1 MGGCRTHWIE
11 NPSDW
16 VGKAFVRGDGSMREQ
31 FVIGI
36 DFGTESGR
44 AVLVDVR
51 SGKEVAHH
59 VTPYRHGVIS
69 ERLPESDVLLK
80 PDAYL
85 QHPDDYLEVLETS
98 VPSVLQQAGIKP
110 ESVVGLG
117 IDFTSSTMVPVDRQL
132 VPLCRK
138 PEWNR
143 HPHAWVKLWKH
154 HGPKAEAEKIDR
166 IAKER
171 GEPWLSRYGGKV
183 SSEWMIPKC
192 LEILG
197 EAPEVY
203 HAADLFLEAAD
214 WVVALMTGEVKRNL
228 CAAGFKSFWSK
239 SDGYPSEDF
248 FAALDPRFADI
259 TRTKLRGEICPV
271 GERAGWL
278 TPAMAER
285 MGLRP
290 GLPVA
295 VGIVDAHASVLGAG
309 AVDPGEMLLVMGT
322 STCHMLI
329 SDEEYEVEGIS
340 GVVEDGILP
349 GMYAYEAGQPA
360 VGDLFAWFIKQGVP
374 EYVQREAQSEGM
386 TVFQWL
392 EQRAAQLRP
401 GESGLL
407 ALDWFNGNRSILDNA
422 HLSGLIIGYTLGT
435 RPEEIFRALME
446 ATAFGTR
453 MIIDAYRASGLGV
466 NQLVA
471 CGGLPQSNQ
480 LLMQIYADV
489 TGMEIAVVSSK
500 HTSAV
505 GAAILGSVAAGSA
518 EGGYD
523 SIPEAVRRLAC
534 PRVKKFQPIP
544 EQEKVYQ
551 RLFREYKILHDY
563 FGRGGN
569 DVMKRLKQI
578 REEAGFSASGDHR

>member
-1 MGGCRTHWIE
+1 MTR
-11 NPSDW
+11 
-16 VGKAFVRGDGSMREQ
+16 KY
-31 FVIGI
+31 VIGI

-44 AVLVDVR
+44 AVLVDVHTGR
-51 SGKEVAHH
+51 EVSNH
-59 VTPYRHGVIS
+59 VTPYRHGVIV
-69 ERLPESDVLLK
+69 ERLPDSDVPLK
-80 PDAYL
+80 ADYAL
-85 QHPDDYLEVLETS
+85 QHPDDYVEVLTSS
-98 VPSVLQQAGIKP
+98 VPSVIQQARIHP
-110 ESVVGLG
+110 EEVVGLG
-117 IDFTSSTMVPVDRQL
+117 VDFTSCTMIPVDQQM

-138 PEWNR
+138 PEWKN

-154 HGPKAEAEKIDR
+154 HGAKKEAEKIDR

-171 GEPWLSRYGGKV
+171 GEAWFNRYGGKV

-192 LEILG
+192 LEILD

-228 CAAGFKSFWSK
+228 CAAGFKSFWNK
-239 SDGYPSEDF
+239 KDGYPSEDF
-248 FAALDPRFADI
+248 FAALDPRFAHI

-271 GERAGWL
+271 GERAGRL
-278 TPAMAER
+278 TPDMAKQ
-285 MGLRP
+285 MGLPP

-309 AVDPGEMLLVMGT
+309 AVAPGEMLLVMGT

-329 SDEEYEVEGIS
+329 SDEEYEVKGIS

-360 VGDLFAWFIKQGVP
+360 VGDLFAWFTNHGVP
-374 EYVQREAQSEGM
+374 EYVHREARSEGI

-392 EQRAAQLRP
+392 EKRAARLKP
-401 GESGLL
+401 GQSGLL
-407 ALDWFNGNRSILDNA
+407 ALDWFNGNRSVLDDA
-422 HLSGLIIGYTLGT
+422 DLSGLIIGCTLNT
-435 RPEEIFRALME
+435 KPEEIFRALME

-453 MIIDAYRASGLGV
+453 MIIDAYRASGLEV

-471 CGGLPQSNQ
+471 CGGLPQNNR

-489 TGMEIAVVSSK
+489 TGMEIRVVSSK

-523 SIPEAVRRLAC
+523 SITEAVRRLSC
-534 PRVKKFQPIP
+534 PRVRSFQPIP
-544 EQEKVYQ
+544 ENEEIYEKLY
-551 RLFREYKILHDY
+551 REYKCLHDY
-563 FGRGGN
+563 FGVTGN
-569 DVMKRLKQI
+569 DVMKRLKEI
-578 REEAGFSASGDHR
+578 REQVSFASDSGR

>member
-1 MGGCRTHWIE
+1 MGHY
-11 NPSDW
+11 
-16 VGKAFVRGDGSMREQ
+16 
-31 FVIGI
+31 VIGI

-69 ERLPESDVLLK
+69 ERLPDSDTPLK
-80 PDAYL
+80 ADYFL
-85 QHPDDYLEVLETS
+85 QHPDDYLEVLEIS
-98 VPSVLQQAGIKP
+98 VPSVLHQAGIKR
-110 ESVVGLG
+110 EEVVGLG
-117 IDFTSSTMVPVDRQL
+117 VDFTSCTMIPVDSQL
-132 VPLCRK
+132 VPLCKK
-138 PEWNR
+138 PEWKS

-154 HGPKAEAEKIDR
+154 HGPKREAEKIDR
-166 IAKER
+166 IAKDR
-171 GEPWLSRYGGKV
+171 GEVWHARYGGKV

-192 LEILG
+192 LEILND
-197 EAPEVY
+197 APEVY
-203 HAADLFLEAAD
+203 QAADLFLEAAD
-214 WVVALMTGEVKRNL
+214 WVVALMTGEVKRNQ

-239 SDGYPSEDF
+239 RDGYPSDEF

-259 TRTKLRGEICPV
+259 THTKLRGEICRV
-271 GERAGWL
+271 GERAGRL
-278 TPAMAER
+278 RPEMASR
-285 MGLRP
+285 MGLKP

-309 AVDPGEMLLVMGT
+309 ASAPGEMLLVMGT

-329 SDEEYEVEGIS
+329 SGEKYEVKGIC

-360 VGDLFAWFIKQGVP
+360 VGDLFAWFIRQGVP
-374 EYVQREAQSEGM
+374 EYVHQKARSEGV
-386 TVFQWL
+386 TVFEWL
-392 EQRAAQLRP
+392 ERQAARLKP

-407 ALDWFNGNRSILDNA
+407 ALDWFNGNRSILDDAN
-422 HLSGLIIGYTLGT
+422 LSGLLIGCTLGT
-435 RPEEIFRALME
+435 KPEEIFRALME

-453 MIIDAYRASGLGV
+453 MIIDAYRASGLEV
-466 NQLVA
+466 NRLAA

-489 TGMEIAVVSSK
+489 IGMEIEVVSSK

-523 SIPEAVRRLAC
+523 SIFEAVRRMAC
-534 PRVKKFQPIP
+534 PRVRSFRPVLNRRKI
-544 EQEKVYQ
+544 YQ
-551 RLFREYKILHDY
+551 QLYREYKLLHDY
-563 FGRGGN
+563 FGVAGN
-569 DVMKRLKQI
+569 QVMKRLKKI
-578 REEAGFSASGDHR
+578 REEASFSVSGGN